1 MEFMATKGI
10 EYLMAI
16 GYLLLL
22 IPFWWLVAR
31 ETGGSAALGRARALD
46 PARAMR
52 SWFAMPDGLHFHR
65 GHAWAAPEADG
76 VFRVGIDDFAQR
88 LVGRADAV
96 DLPRAGTLVE
106 AGAPGLNL
114 RFDGHAVKVL
124 SPVGGEVV
132 ATNPAVREDTR
143 VLCDDPYGKGWL
155 MKVRV
160 PRTAS
165 ALSNLLSGRAAR
177 AWMDDAAE
185 SLSTLM
191 GPKLGPVLQDGGV
204 PVSGFARELSPEGW
218 RRIAEELLLTS

>member
-22 IPFWWLVAR
+22 IPFWRLIAR
-31 ETGGSAALGRARALD
+31 EPDGRLAQGLARALA
-46 PARAMR
+46 PVQAMR
-52 SWFAMPDGLHFHR
+52 SWFAVPDGLHFHR
-65 GHAWAAPEADG
+65 GHTWAAAEGDG

-96 DLPRAGTLVE
+96 GLPRQGTLVE
-106 AGAPGLNL
+106 AGVPGLDL
-114 RFDGHAVKVL
+114 RFGDHAVKML

-132 ATNPAVREDTR
+132 ATNPAVQEDPR
-143 VLCDDPYGKGWL
+143 VLCDDPYGKGWM

-165 ALSNLLSGRAAR
+165 AVSNLLSGRAAR
-177 AWMDDAAE
+177 AFMDDAAE

-218 RRIAEELLLTS
+218 PRIASELLLTS

>member
-16 GYLLLL
+16 GYLLFL
-22 IPFWWLVAR
+22 IPFWWLVGRDGRRDGRGGAR
-31 ETGGSAALGRARALD
+31 VPA

-52 SWFAMPDGLHFHR
+52 SWFAMPEGLHFHR
-65 GHAWAAPEADG
+65 GHTWAAPEEGG

-96 DLPRAGTLVE
+96 ELPRTGARVEPGT
-106 AGAPGLNL
+106 PGLEL
-114 RFDGHAVKVL
+114 KFDGQAVSLL
-124 SPVGGEVV
+124 SPLAGEVV
-132 ATNPAVREDTR
+132 ETNPAVQRDPR
-143 VLCDDPYGKGWL
+143 LLCDDPYGEGWL

-160 PRTAS
+160 PRPAA
-165 ALSNLLSGRAAR
+165 ALSNLLSGRTAR

-185 SLSTLM
+185 SLSALM

-204 PVSGFARELSPEGW
+204 PVSGFAREISPQDW
-218 RRIAEELLLTS
+218 HRVARELLLAS

>member
-16 GYLLLL
+16 TYLVLL
-22 IPFWWLVAR
+22 IPFWRLIAR
-31 ETGGSAALGRARALD
+31 EPEGRLAQGLARVLA
-46 PARAMR
+46 PAQAMR

-65 GHAWAAPEADG
+65 GHTWAAAEGDG
-76 VFRVGIDDFAQR
+76 VFRVGLDDFAQR

-96 DLPRAGTLVE
+96 DLPRKGTLLE
-106 AGAPGLNL
+106 AGAPGLKL
-114 RFDGHAVKVL
+114 GFDGHAVKVL
-124 SPVGGEVV
+124 SPLGGEVV
-132 ATNPAVREDTR
+132 ATNPAVVRDAS
-143 VLCDDPYGKGWL
+143 VLCEDPYGEGWL

-160 PRTAS
+160 PRPAS

-185 SLSTLM
+185 SLSTLI

-204 PVSGFARELSPEGW
+204 PVSGFARELSPDGW
-218 RRIAEELLLTS
+218 QHIAEELLLTS